1 MRVILNAKDAKGIAK
16 ERKEGF
22 PLRTLR
28 KTLRPLRLNS
38 TIRCH
43 YVGFDTGSTA
53 PGFGNRSFETNNDID
68 SVILRVR
75 FCFHFN
81 PGAGTAVRSLHQ
93 TIHELSQAGLPE
105 IINV

>member
-22 PLRTLR
+22 P
-28 KTLRPLRLNS
+28 LRPLRLNS

-53 PGFGNRSFETNNDID
+53 PGFGNSSFETNNDID
-68 SVILRVR
+68 SVI
-75 FCFHFN
+75 
-81 PGAGTAVRSLHQ
+81 
-93 TIHELSQAGLPE
+93 
-105 IINV
+105 

>member
-1 MRVILNAKDAKGIAK
+1 MILNAKDAKGIAK

-22 PLRTLR
+22 FLRTLR

-68 SVILRVR
+68 SLLLRIR
-75 FCFHFN
+75 FYFHFDL
-81 PGAGTAVRSLHQ
+81 GAGAAARSLHQ
-93 TIHELSQAGLPE
+93 TIDEFSQAGLPE
-105 IINV
+105 IIKV